1 MLTFFTTAKAFE
13 GHSGVIQRNALTNW
27 TLLHPDAEVIL
38 FGDDKGAAEIAGE
51 LGLRHVPSVERN
63 EFGTKRL
70 DSMFRQAQSLAR
82 HDVLCYIN
90 CDILLLPE
98 FILALQRVQQAH
110 DRFLMVGRR
119 WDTDITEPLA
129 FSNPGWRDALRQAA
143 LQHGAMQ
150 PGHTID
156 YFVFR
161 RGLYKEMPALVIGR
175 IWWDHWLVWKAR
187 QERAD
192 VVDVTSA
199 AICVHQNH
207 NYGYHPSGV
216 KGVHTDAQ
224 AKRNL
229 ELAGNGKH
237 LLTIDDA
244 THILGR
250 TRERVNWGRFWA
262 PTWRVLRPK
271 VVPFWFAFLRVT
283 RPLRKVLG
291 LRRAVPARVSD
302 PASR

>member
-13 GHSGVIQRNALTNW
+13 GHSGIIQRNALTSW
-27 TLLHPDAEVIL
+27 TLLHPDIEVIL
-38 FGDDKGAAEIAGE
+38 FGDDKGAAEIAAE
-51 LGLRHVPSVERN
+51 LGLRHVPFVERN
-63 EFGTKRL
+63 EFGSKRL
-70 DSMFRQAQSLAR
+70 DSMFQQAQSLAR

-98 FILALQRVQQAH
+98 FIVALCRVQQSR

-119 WDTDITEPLA
+119 WDTDITEPVA
-129 FSNPGWRDALRQAA
+129 FSDPGWRDALRQTAA
-143 LQHGAMQ
+143 CQGVMQ
-150 PGHTID
+150 PGHSID

-161 RGLYKEMPALVIGR
+161 RGLYREMPALVIGR

-187 QERAD
+187 HERVA
-192 VVDVTSA
+192 VIDVTPSA
-199 AICVHQNH
+199 MCVHQNH

-216 KGVHTDAQ
+216 KGVHTDVQ
-224 AKRNL
+224 AKRNF

-244 THILGR
+244 THLLGA
-250 TRERVNWGRFWA
+250 TERQNWYRFWA
-262 PTWRVLRPK
+262 PTWRVVRPK
-271 VVPFWFAFLRVT
+271 VVPVWFALLDLT
-283 RPLRKVLG
+283 RPVRRFLG
-291 LRRAVPARVSD
+291 LRRAAPARVSD